1 MIRGHPT
8 CTDTICGAPSAR
20 TQALAYVEG
29 DSMEGSL
36 DERNPIMVFG
46 CTACAI
52 GSFVTTLPP
61 AGTMTRRHMSF
72 AFALLW
78 DVIAYGGSKT
88 DRRNW
93 TAVWE

>member
-1 MIRGHPT
+1 
-8 CTDTICGAPSAR
+8 
-20 TQALAYVEG
+20 
-29 DSMEGSL
+29 MEGSL

-78 DVIAYGGSKT
+78 DVIAYGGLKNGQTELDGGLGMSSGNGFFLSSVSV
-88 DRRNW
+88 RNASFVSGRIKKW
-93 TAVWE
+93 V